1 MNKVPIYNIA
11 IEEDEFDLGL
21 TKMSL
26 VEYPAVNVPFLKFSE
41 NDIVKETFS
50 TNKDKKIVTSVALLA
65 DTPIK
70 RIDDYGN
77 LYYVV
82 FNKEIIGKLVNKF
95 FKDDLIKSVNI
106 NHFEDTDKA
115 YLIESY
121 FVNEELGIKPK
132 GIYSTDGSW
141 IVSYKIL
148 DDDLWNDIKEGK
160 LNGFSVEIQAYLE
173 EFNSINNKFYMLSKA
188 ILNEDFKELIKLINN
203 KND

>member
-70 RIDDYGN
+70 RVDDYGN

-121 FVNEELGIKPK
+121 FVNEELGIKPN

-141 IVSYKIL
+141 IVSYKIT
-148 DDDLWNDIKEGK
+148 DDNLWNDIKEGK

-188 ILNEDFKELIKLINN
+188 ILNKDFKELIKLINK

>member
-1 MNKVPIYNIA
+1 MNKVPIYNIV

-141 IVSYKIL
+141 IVSYKIT
-148 DDDLWNDIKEGK
+148 DDNLWNDIKEGK

-188 ILNEDFKELIKLINN
+188 ILNKDFKELIKLINK

>member
-77 LYYVV
+77 SYYVV

-132 GIYSTDGSW
+132 GIHSTDGSW
-141 IVSYKIL
+141 VVSYKIL
-148 DDDLWNDIKEGK
+148 DDNLWNDIKEGK

>member
-1 MNKVPIYNIA
+1 MNKVPIYNIS

-132 GIYSTDGSW
+132 GIHSTDGSW

-188 ILNEDFKELIKLINN
+188 ILNEDFKELIKLIN
-203 KND
+203 K

>member
-1 MNKVPIYNIA
+1 MNKVPIYNIV

-121 FVNEELGIKPK
+121 FVNEELGLKPK

-141 IVSYKIL
+141 IVSYKIT
-148 DDDLWNDIKEGK
+148 DDNLWNDIKEGK

-188 ILNEDFKELIKLINN
+188 ILNKDFKELIKLINK

>member
-1 MNKVPIYNIA
+1 M
-11 IEEDEFDLGL
+11 
-21 TKMSL
+21 
-26 VEYPAVNVPFLKFSE
+26 
-41 NDIVKETFS
+41 
-50 TNKDKKIVTSVALLA
+50 
-65 DTPIK
+65 
-70 RIDDYGN
+70 
-77 LYYVV
+77 
-82 FNKEIIGKLVNKF
+82 VNKF

-132 GIYSTDGSW
+132 GIHSTDGSW
-141 IVSYKIL
+141 VVSYKIL

-173 EFNSINNKFYMLSKA
+173 EFNSVNNKFYMLSKA

>member
-50 TNKDKKIVTSVALLA
+50 TNKEKKIVTSVALLA

-70 RIDDYGN
+70 RVDDYGN

-82 FNKEIIGKLVNKF
+82 FSKEIIGKLVNKF

-121 FVNEELGIKPK
+121 FVNEELGIKPN

-141 IVSYKIL
+141 IVSYKIT
-148 DDDLWNDIKEGK
+148 DDNLWNDIKEGK

-173 EFNSINNKFYMLSKA
+173 EFNSINNKFYLLSKA
-188 ILNEDFKELIKLINN
+188 ILNKDFKELIKLINK

>member
-1 MNKVPIYNIA
+1 MNKVPIYNIT

-132 GIYSTDGSW
+132 GIHSTDGSW

-148 DDDLWNDIKEGK
+148 DDNLWNDIKEGK

>member
-1 MNKVPIYNIA
+1 MNKVPIYNIV

-132 GIYSTDGSW
+132 GIYNTDGSW
-141 IVSYKIL
+141 IVSYKIT
-148 DDDLWNDIKEGK
+148 DDNLWNDIKEGK

-173 EFNSINNKFYMLSKA
+173 EFNSINNKFYLLSKA
-188 ILNEDFKELIKLINN
+188 ILNEDFKELIKLINK

>member
-77 LYYVV
+77 SYYVV
-82 FNKEIIGKLVNKF
+82 LPIIIVICLF
-95 FKDDLIKSVNI
+95 
-106 NHFEDTDKA
+106 
-115 YLIESY
+115 
-121 FVNEELGIKPK
+121 
-132 GIYSTDGSW
+132 GIYRLN
-141 IVSYKIL
+141 K
-148 DDDLWNDIKEGK
+148 KEK
-160 LNGFSVEIQAYLE
+160 LF
-173 EFNSINNKFYMLSKA
+173 
-188 ILNEDFKELIKLINN
+188 
-203 KND
+203 

>member
-50 TNKDKKIVTSVALLA
+50 INKDKKIVTSVALLA

-106 NHFEDTDKA
+106 NHLEDTDKA

-121 FVNEELGIKPK
+121 FVNEELGIKPN
-132 GIYSTDGSW
+132 GIHSTDGSW
-141 IVSYKIL
+141 VVSYKIL
-148 DDDLWNDIKEGK
+148 DDNLWNDIKGGK
-160 LNGFSVEIQAYLE
+160 LNGFSVEIQANLE
-173 EFNSINNKFYMLSKA
+173 EFNTINNKFYLLSKA
-188 ILNEDFKELIKLINN
+188 ILNEDFKELIKLIN
-203 KND
+203 K

>member
-1 MNKVPIYNIA
+1 MNKVPIYNIT

-77 LYYVV
+77 SYYVV

-132 GIYSTDGSW
+132 GIHSTDGSW

-148 DDDLWNDIKEGK
+148 DDNLWNDIKEGK

-188 ILNEDFKELIKLINN
+188 ILNEDFKELIKLIN
-203 KND
+203 K

>member
-1 MNKVPIYNIA
+1 MNKVPIYNIT

-132 GIYSTDGSW
+132 GIYATDGSW
-141 IVSYKIL
+141 VVSYKIL

-188 ILNEDFKELIKLINN
+188 ILNEDFKELIKLIN
-203 KND
+203 K

>member
-1 MNKVPIYNIA
+1 MNKVPIYNIT

-132 GIYSTDGSW
+132 GIHCTDGSW

-148 DDDLWNDIKEGK
+148 DDNLWNDIKEGK